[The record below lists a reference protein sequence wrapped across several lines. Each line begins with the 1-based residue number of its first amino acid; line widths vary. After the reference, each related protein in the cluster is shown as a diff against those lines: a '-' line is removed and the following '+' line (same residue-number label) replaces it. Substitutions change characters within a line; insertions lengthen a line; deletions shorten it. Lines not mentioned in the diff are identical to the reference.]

1 MPKSELRRAT
11 KLVGQCAKHAAT
23 KASSRSAQV
32 AAEIQIGLGT
42 CCDGLAWASRLRAL
56 DFDTAVK
63 RNNKRAEAHLEATR
77 FVYAWTAANA
87 IFSRDDL
94 LRVLKPKLPNGGEL
108 PRFRLLVSA
117 ASLTTAEV
125 GRFLPQLHAT
135 LALPRAPKDFPWT
148 SRGALRL
155 IDVIH
160 YKYTPMYYRTC
171 SETARKINGIVSSN
185 SPVTTLDLP
194 EILYSARNW
203 LVHGAL
209 LDSSFRGS
217 PANFIS
223 FMTTLTEAAAL
234 ILGRAAT
241 AIQASL

>member
-11 KLVGQCAKHAAT
+11 WLVGQCAKHAAT

-94 LRVLKPKLPNGGEL
+94 LRILKPNPPKLEL
-108 PRFRLLVSA
+108 ARFRLLVSA

-135 LALPRAPKDFPWT
+135 LTLPRAPKNFPWT

-171 SETARKINGIVSSN
+171 SKTARKIDGIVSSN
-185 SPVTTLDLP
+185 SPVTS
-194 EILYSARNW
+194 SA
-203 LVHGAL
+203 L
-209 LDSSFRGS
+209 
-217 PANFIS
+217 
-223 FMTTLTEAAAL
+223 
-234 ILGRAAT
+234 
-241 AIQASL
+241 